1 MKKDKL
7 DNLKHFEPMGDES
20 LAKQPLC
27 VKVSPKVDLAIR
39 ALPNKS
45 DWLRRVITDAAFK
58 EGICSEESSE

>member
-1 MKKDKL
+1 MKKNKL

-27 VKVSPKVDLAIR
+27 VKVPVKIDSAIR

-58 EGICSEESSE
+58 EGLCSEESLE